1 MPIEV
6 LDSDMDRQHRADML
20 DAALGIKALQ
30 IHDRSTEIHEWL
42 ETALSDTADG
52 TMATIDYRIAA
63 ANVSVFDFDAETH
76 PSQADRRLAHVMGRV
91 LHHVAEITPRHA
103 A

>member
-6 LDSDMDRQHRADML
+6 LDSHEDQLHRAAML
-20 DAALGIKALQ
+20 ETALGLKALQ
-30 IHDRSTEIHEWL
+30 IHDRAEEIKEWL

-52 TMATIDYRIAA
+52 TMATIDYRAAA
-63 ANVSVFDFDAETH
+63 ANVSVFGFDAEQGIN
-76 PSQADRRLAHVMGRV
+76 PADRRLAHVMGRV